1 MKTKDKVF
9 KLLVIWMAMML
20 LWSFS
25 SSAQGIVTITSC
37 QIVEDGQVGITYQV
51 AAEIPSDDGQVY
63 LFAMEPY
70 EDHIGQRTDPLKA
83 EAMGAGSFSVP
94 LDKGREDSLLFSHF
108 VLAVKQ
114 GGQFI
119 EVSDPLYLTNPE
131 AAASYREPVPAV
143 ASKKGLLIHTGQLAD
158 VKALGTKQAIV
169 NIPISQLMTKSR
181 SATSTTYLY
190 NGKTYYFNIGGID
203 RVIEELTRQGIR
215 VTVTILN
222 PWEPGMPELYRPGVT
237 ETGDVYYYGF
247 NAATPEGAETV
258 EAIATFLGERYSGR
272 GRGRVANWIIGNE
285 IDAPMWDFFGDMDMG
300 SYLKEYERSFRI
312 FYNAIKSS
320 SACARVDI
328 PLGYAWNMVN
338 PAQPHLNYPV
348 RDLLTAWNTQIWQG
362 GNIDWGIAYH
372 PYPAVMTEPEFWND
386 GVYAIRHP
394 NAKVVNFN
402 NLNVLTDFM
411 QAPAMRDRSG
421 QVRHLLLSE
430 AGFNSLSPT
439 RGDVELQQAAAFA
452 YAYYIAESDP
462 FVDGFL
468 LNRQVDNRQE
478 QGDSFSFGLWKNDP
492 GAEPFEAPTEK
503 KMIWQVFRDIDTDQ
517 SLQATE
523 FAKPVIGIS
532 RWADV
537 IPGFGR
543 VE

>member
-1 MKTKDKVF
+1 MKTKDKLF
-9 KLLVIWMAMML
+9 KLLMITSML
-20 LWSFS
+20 LLLAFPSF
-25 SSAQGIVTITSC
+25 AQGIVAITSC

-51 AAEIPSDDGQVY
+51 AAEIPSDDGQIY
-63 LFAMEPY
+63 LFALEPY
-70 EDHIGQRTDPLKA
+70 EDHIGQRTDPQKA

-94 LDKGREDSLLFSHF
+94 LDKGKEDSLLFSHF

-131 AAASYREPVPAV
+131 AVASYREPVPAA

-181 SATSTTYLY
+181 SATSTSYQY
-190 NGKTYYFNIGGID
+190 RGKTYYFNIGGID

-348 RDLLTAWNTQIWQG
+348 RDLLTAWNAQVWQS

-439 RGDVELQQAAAFA
+439 RGDVELQQATAFA

-492 GAEPFEAPTEK
+492 GAGSFEAPTEK
-503 KMIWQVFRDIDTDQ
+503 KMIWQVFKDIDTDQ

-523 FAKPVIGIS
+523 FAKPVIGIG